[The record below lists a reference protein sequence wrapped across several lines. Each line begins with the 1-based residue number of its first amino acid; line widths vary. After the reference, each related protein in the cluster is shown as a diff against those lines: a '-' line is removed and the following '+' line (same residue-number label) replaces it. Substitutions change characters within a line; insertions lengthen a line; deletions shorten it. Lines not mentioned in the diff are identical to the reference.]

1 MKAPET
7 DAAGTTCLS
16 EDDVI
21 AFAAGGLA
29 PEALA
34 RAEKH
39 LDSCAECRGIVSAF
53 AATNDRSVSAR
64 NRDHT
69 MSTLAPGERVVER
82 YEILRLVARGG
93 MGEVYEARDRLLD
106 EVVALKTIVLT
117 ALDDQRVLARLK
129 AEVQLA

>member
-1 MKAPET
+1 MKVPEA
-7 DAAGTTCLS
+7 DAADRCLS
-16 EDDVI
+16 EDEVI

-39 LDSCAECRGIVSAF
+39 LDSCPECRGIVSAF
-53 AATNDRSVSAR
+53 AATNDRSISAR
-64 NRDHT
+64 P
-69 MSTLAPGERVVER
+69 MSTLGPGECVVER

-106 EVVALKTIVLT
+106 EVVALLSLIHI
-117 ALDDQRVLARLK
+117 
-129 AEVQLA
+129 